1 MNRKTYF
8 IIGSAIAVII
18 IAITIFAFLSP
29 KSNSSWLGEITNA
42 NSFEIIMSDCNGREK
57 TLSKD
62 VITNI
67 SNNWNKLSNN
77 GPWMGDNNKCYKTV
91 TISYENNGIINEK
104 EILLIDETSLVL
116 SSSGSSTYYTNA
128 SEIRSYLEEAFSASE

>member
-29 KSNSSWLGEITNA
+29 KSNSSWLGEISNA